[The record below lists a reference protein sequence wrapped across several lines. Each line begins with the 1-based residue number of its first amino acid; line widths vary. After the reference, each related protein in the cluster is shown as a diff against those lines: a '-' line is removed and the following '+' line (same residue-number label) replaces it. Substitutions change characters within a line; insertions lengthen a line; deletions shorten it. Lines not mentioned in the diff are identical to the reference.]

1 MSPKTPTSAGAGT
14 SRWVS
19 VAAAVAGFLTLLVVA
34 PIGAQQ
40 PPTVPAELHQ
50 KAFQQGSVRV
60 MVEFE
65 APYVPEAH
73 LPTAAHILA
82 QRQSI
87 AALQGVLQGSLRGVS
102 HRVMRD
108 FHGAVPVLVIQ
119 VGSDGL

>member
-1 MSPKTPTSAGAGT
+1 MFSRDGRPTGAGL
-14 SRWVS
+14 SRRIARSVS
-19 VAAAVAGFLTLLVVA
+19 IAGLLTLLVVA
-34 PIGAQQ
+34 SSRAQAQ
-40 PPTVPAELHQ
+40 PMVAAELHQ

-87 AALQGVLQGSLRGVS
+87 AAARLALSQG
-102 HRVMRD
+102 RD
-108 FHGAVPVLVIQ
+108 GIPLPRRDRNI
-119 VGSDGL
+119 SEPDEP